1 MLRPEI
7 TKYFNTTENR
17 NIRDDLT
24 FAVQQVR
31 QPKIAIDCGCGAG
44 ADISYLVSN
53 GFTVH
58 GFDVE
63 EEAISRC
70 TTRFK
75 NNNNVT
81 LSLASFGTY
90 TYPKASLIVAD
101 ASLFFCPKPEFTT
114 VWKKIYKSLYPG
126 GIFCGSFL
134 GEEDTMAGPHYKP
147 DYFWPE
153 VAVFEEEGVRA
164 IFANDEI
171 LRFNIHK
178 SSGITPQGEP
188 HDWHIYSVV
197 ARKPH
202 TNR

>member
-1 MLRPEI
+1 MPSEAI
-7 TKYFNTTENR
+7 TKYLDATNNR
-17 NIRDDLT
+17 KIREDLI
-24 FAVQQVR
+24 FAVNHLDEN
-31 QPKIAIDCGCGAG
+31 KIAIDCGCGAG

-70 TTRFK
+70 TARFK
-75 NNNNVT
+75 NNNNVI
-81 LSLASFGTY
+81 LSLASFSTY
-90 TYPKASLIVAD
+90 TYPKSSLVVAD
-101 ASLFFCPKPEFTT
+101 ASLFFSPKPEFPT

-147 DYFWPE
+147 DDFWPE
-153 VAVFEEEGVRA
+153 VAVFEEKEVRA

-171 LRFNIHK
+171 LRFNVHK

-197 ARKPH
+197 ARKPY
-202 TNR
+202 TNH